1 MTTED
6 YARKRRDGIRK
17 LMTLSPEE
25 MQAVRTYVS
34 QHPIELLQ
42 ILGVRNTITQMRIA
56 KLDRDSVRTF
66 DGSRDGLIENAV
78 EHNLDGL
85 MNAWSL
91 SRPLCLIYPLLCL
104 TAIHSRIGD
113 LKVLTIGPRTESE
126 LLTLVA
132 VGFKPENI
140 YGLDLMS
147 YNGMVDVGDMHAMP
161 YEDDEFDIVIAGWV
175 IAYSQNRKQ
184 AAREILRVL
193 KPNGFVAV
201 GCEHKAEFDGTEE
214 EFFKKQGLSQRL
226 DKATEHTT
234 WSEETILDLFDGV
247 GKKVVFVSDESGN
260 PDLGASAVG
269 IMVIFQT
276 LET

>member
-1 MTTED
+1 MTTEE
-6 YARKRRDGIRK
+6 YERKRQDGIRK

-25 MQAVRTYVS
+25 MEAVRSYVS

-42 ILGVRNTITQMRIA
+42 ILGVRNTITQMRIK
-56 KLDRDSVRTF
+56 KLNPDSIRTF

-85 MNAWSL
+85 LNAWSL

-126 LLTLVA
+126 LLTLIA
-132 VGFKPENI
+132 VGFKPEHI

-147 YNGMVDVGDMHAMP
+147 YNGMVDVGDMHDMP
-161 YEDDEFDIVIAGWV
+161 YKDDEFDIVIAGWV

-193 KPNGFVAV
+193 KPNGFVAI
-201 GCEHKAEFDGTEE
+201 GCEHKAQTDGTEE

-226 DKATEHTT
+226 DKATDYTT
-234 WSEETILDLFDGV
+234 WSEQGILDLFDGIE
-247 GKKVVFVSDESGN
+247 KKVVFVSDESDR
-260 PDLGASAVG
+260 PDLGGAAIGV
-269 IMVIFQT
+269 MVIFQT
-276 LET
+276 L